1 MIEEVLHDPEAV
13 ARRAAALIAQRA
25 RAAVLARGRFLLALS
40 GGTTPTRMLEL
51 LADEDLPWSRTHV
64 FQVDERIAPASDR
77 ARNLTQL
84 RTKLLDHVGLPEKQL
99 HALPVEEAD
108 LAAATA
114 RYARTLQEIAGK
126 LPVLDFIHLGL
137 GADGHTA
144 SLVPGDSVL
153 DSRNDVAV
161 TGVYQGH
168 RRMTFTYQV
177 LDRAR
182 LILWV
187 VIGPDKASMLARLRC
202 GDHTIP
208 AGRVHADCA
217 ITLADA
223 PAADASR

>member
-1 MIEEVLHDPEAV
+1 MIEEVLPDPEAV
-13 ARRAAALIAQRA
+13 ARRAAPLIAQRA
-25 RAAVLARGRFLLALS
+25 RAAVLARGQFILALS

-64 FQVDERIAPASDR
+64 FQVDERIAPASDS

-84 RTKLLDHVGLPEKQL
+84 RTKLLEHVGLPENQL

-108 LAAATA
+108 LAAAAA
-114 RYARTLQEIAGK
+114 RYARTLQEIAGTP
-126 LPVLDFIHLGL
+126 PVLDLIHLGL

-144 SLVPGDSVL
+144 SLVPGDPVL
-153 DSRNDVAV
+153 DSRADVAV
-161 TGVYQGH
+161 TGIYQGH

-187 VIGPDKASMLARLRC
+187 VIGPDKASMLARLRR

-217 ITLADA
+217 MTLADA
-223 PAADASR
+223 AAAGSSG